1 MNHRLFQNLYT
12 GGILILYT
20 VIKGEVVPLHV
31 MKEYG
36 GVASHFLNLSTK

>member
-1 MNHRLFQNLYT
+1 LVRAFKNLYT

-20 VIKGEVVPLHV
+20 VIKGEVVPVHV

-36 GVASHFLNLSTK
+36 GVAPHIRNLSTK